1 MFFFFSATHRV
12 RGITKNTHSEKE
24 KNIKMSRTLFT
35 VALICSFGILGKT
48 SFCPDYLLNTL
59 RWNCDRNM
67 NLSVLLFNICKWW
80 KHVAD
85 SVCINICFAF
95 FFQNRIERANTICI
109 FCRSKCFTHTS
120 KMAKLKTKL
129 TKLLNYINSRWSKWK
144 IAMNKKQ
151 QLCAL
156 INGFV
161 NAKNRWEQAHEN
173 LRRWFFHRVLPRL
186 WSLASEWPFLSFS
199 HNFSNFVRTAAPM
212 HSHFTCS
219 WFDQTFSF
227 FFHNLITK
235 LIA

>member
-1 MFFFFSATHRV
+1 MPRFSHQY
-12 RGITKNTHSEKE
+12 
-24 KNIKMSRTLFT
+24 F
-35 VALICSFGILGKT
+35 ALKLWSKYEFKRFVIQYMQVVKARRRQCLHQ
-48 SFCPDYLLNTL
+48 YLL
-59 RWNCDRNM
+59 
-67 NLSVLLFNICKWW
+67 
-80 KHVAD
+80 
-85 SVCINICFAF
+85 FAF

-227 FFHNLITK
+227 FFTI
-235 LIA
+235 